1 MASTLFISHPSL
13 TLLSILSDNGFVS
26 MAVMLQLIAQSLLS
40 QSNSITIFSPS
51 DTAFAQ
57 SGQPSLSLSFD
68 SISCLSTY
76 LPNASNRSRWGT
88 KISTMLADRSLT
100 VTSSR
105 YFHEISLN
113 RVMIS
118 SSPIYDDV
126 RSLFLAPISFLIL
139 RFSNG
144 QSTMTVFAPSDDTLA
159 ARIDDFTDYP
169 SLYCRILW
177 NDLMDLEKG
186 TKLSTYSKGF
196 AISVAKSNGIL
207 MINGVAV
214 IYPNMYVND
223 WLLVHGLLDVF
234 SMAERLS
241 AKESGSEMR
250 NITHGLALDHW

>member
-1 MASTLFISHPSL
+1 MTEKNSFGEAIETLRS
-13 TLLSILSDNGFVS
+13 NGYSS
-26 MAVMLQLIAQSLLS
+26 MA
-40 QSNSITIFSPS
+40 
-51 DTAFAQ
+51 
-57 SGQPSLSLSFD
+57 
-68 SISCLSTY
+68 
-76 LPNASNRSRWGT
+76 
-88 KISTMLADRSLT
+88 
-100 VTSSR
+100 
-105 YFHEISLN
+105 
-113 RVMIS
+113 
-118 SSPIYDDV
+118 
-126 RSLFLAPISFLIL
+126 LFLESQIL

-250 NITHGLALDHW
+250 NITHGLALDHWNLERDEPKSSIKIRSSESQQSNNYKIIIGLLYHKEVRARVEVIQPHLPVRLPSYDFTPVTS